1 MKVIVTGGCG
11 FIGSNLVDRL
21 VSMGWE
27 VVVIDNKS
35 TDAHEQFYY
44 NDNAE
49 YWHYDVCEYDK
60 IEPLFQNVDYV
71 FHLAAEARIQP
82 AIENP
87 LLAVKTNALG
97 TCSVLQAA
105 RVNSVKRVIYSS
117 TSSAYGFNDVP
128 SIETMRKQCLN
139 PYSVS
144 KTSGEELCEM
154 YYNLFGLETVM
165 FRYFNVY
172 GERQP
177 TKGQYAPVIGLF
189 QRQYKAKKPMT
200 IVGDGLQRRD
210 FTHVSDVIDANLK
223 AALSDNENVI
233 GELFNIGTG
242 KNYNI
247 HDLVKMIVDNP
258 VEGKDFVYIPERIGE
273 TRESLSD
280 CTKAK
285 KLLEWS
291 AKLELVDWLREN
303 Q

>member
-1 MKVIVTGGCG
+1 MGRDNQLKD
-11 FIGSNLVDRL
+11 SMLLSLV
-21 VSMGWE
+21 
-27 VVVIDNKS
+27 
-35 TDAHEQFYY
+35 
-44 NDNAE
+44 
-49 YWHYDVCEYDK
+49 
-60 IEPLFQNVDYV
+60 
-71 FHLAAEARIQP
+71 
-82 AIENP
+82 
-87 LLAVKTNALG
+87 
-97 TCSVLQAA
+97 
-105 RVNSVKRVIYSS
+105 
-117 TSSAYGFNDVP
+117 
-128 SIETMRKQCLN
+128 
-139 PYSVS
+139 
-144 KTSGEELCEM
+144 
-154 YYNLFGLETVM
+154 
-165 FRYFNVY
+165 YFN
-172 GERQP
+172 GNIKQ
-177 TKGQYAPVIGLF
+177 
-189 QRQYKAKKPMT
+189 KKPMT

-291 AKLELVDWLREN
+291 AKLELVDWLKEN